1 MNGRSG
7 LAEMLRQLT
16 YLTQLGI
23 TVLAPIVLSV
33 LVGVF
38 LNRRFD
44 VGEWVIVLLLGVGL
58 VSGGCGFF
66 RFVRAFINMEKRR
79 PPRGGEGE

>member
-66 RFVRAFINMEKRR
+66 RFVRAFINMEKKR

>member
-66 RFVRAFINMEKRR
+66 RFVRAFINMEKRS

>member
-66 RFVRAFINMEKRR
+66 RFVRTFINMEKRR